1 MINASGNSQFA
12 VLQIITHYSLPLVHK
27 YERVLKVIVETAYLS
42 DSELEK
48 RVKSL
53 HKPTLNQFTM
63 SELLVN
69 LFPTSESIP
78 EPIRIKKA
86 IEQREYLID
95 GELKIWT
102 GNLNPVLSPVVVK
115 EGIEFKQQIIGSTPL
130 LTTKESLEALD
141 AAVKA
146 YDLGH
151 GVWPTMSVTER
162 IEHVEKFLAAMR
174 TQRSEVVKLLMW
186 EIGKTQKDSEKEFD
200 RTCDYIVDT
209 IKAYKDLDRNSAKLI
224 EEQGFMAQIRRVPIG
239 VSLCMGPYNYPLNET
254 FTTLIPALIMGNTVV
269 FKPAKYGVLLIRPLI
284 EAFRDSF
291 PAGVINIIYGRGRET
306 VGALMETGKIDVF
319 AFIGTNKG
327 ANELKKLHPKSHRL
341 KAILGLDAKNPAIVL
356 PDADIDNAVS
366 ECILGSLSFNGQR
379 CTALKIIFVHKSILD
394 VFLKKFCDEVKKLK
408 PGMPW
413 DSGVSLTPLP
423 EPGKVDFLREL
434 VKDAEQHGATVVNED
449 GGQFSHTFF
458 YPAVLYPVNSK
469 MRIYAEE
476 QFGPI
481 VPIVP
486 FDEDDEAI
494 EYVLNSNYGQQV
506 SIFGMDSK
514 RIAKLMDAFVN
525 QVGRINLNT
534 QSQRGPDTFPF
545 NGRKDSAEGT
555 LSVADALR
563 VFSIRT
569 IVATKSTE
577 GNKHIISNIIRNR
590 ESAFLSTD
598 YIF

>member
-1 MINASGNSQFA
+1 
-12 VLQIITHYSLPLVHK
+12 
-27 YERVLKVIVETAYLS
+27 
-42 DSELEK
+42 
-48 RVKSL
+48 
-53 HKPTLNQFTM
+53 M
-63 SELLVN
+63 SEFLANV
-69 LFPTSESIP
+69 FPAENNIP
-78 EPIRIKKA
+78 EQFRIA
-86 IEQREYLID
+86 QPIEQREYLIN
-95 GELKIWT
+95 GEMKTWT
-102 GNLNPVLSPVVVK
+102 GSLNPVLSPVFVK
-115 EGIEFKQQIIGSTPL
+115 EGTEYKQKVIGSTPL

-146 YDLGH
+146 YDMGH
-151 GVWPTMSVTER
+151 GLWPTLSVTER

-174 TQRSEVVKLLMW
+174 SKRDEVVKLLMW
-186 EIGKTQKDSEKEFD
+186 EIGKPLKDSEKEFD

-224 EEQGFMAQIRRVPIG
+224 EEQGFMAQIRRVPMG

-284 EAFRDSF
+284 EAFRSSF

-306 VGALMETGKIDVF
+306 VGALMESGKIDVF

-356 PDADIDNAVS
+356 PDADLDNAVN
-366 ECILGSLSFNGQR
+366 ECITGSLSFNGQR
-379 CTALKIIFVHKSILD
+379 CTALKILFVHASIREA
-394 VFLKKFCDEVKKLK
+394 FIQKFNEAVKKLK

-413 DSGVSLTPLP
+413 DNGVGLTPLP
-423 EPGKVDFLREL
+423 EPGKVEFLRGL
-434 VKDAEQHGATVVNED
+434 VEDAKKHGAQVVNEN
-449 GGQFSHTFF
+449 GGEYRDTFF
-458 YPAVLYPVNSK
+458 YPAVLYPVNDK
-469 MRIYAEE
+469 MRIYDEE
-476 QFGPI
+476 QFGPV
-481 VPIVP
+481 VPIVS
-486 FDEDDEAI
+486 FEHDDEAI
-494 EYVLNSNYGQQV
+494 NYVINSNFGQQV
-506 SIFGMDSK
+506 SIFGTDSK
-514 RIAKLMDAFVN
+514 RVAKLMDAFVN
-525 QVGRINLNT
+525 QVGRINLNS

-555 LSVADALR
+555 LSIADALR

-569 IVATKSTE
+569 IVATKNIDS
-577 GNKHIISNIIRNR
+577 NKQIISNIIRNR